1 MTREQRD
8 RAIIRYVRDRAII
21 RYVRVYGW
29 TYQRVADRFGVTRQ
43 RAWQI
48 VQEGKT

>member
-8 RAIIRYVRDRAII
+8 RAIVRH
-21 RYVRVYGW
+21 VVVFGW
-29 TYQRVADRFGVTRQ
+29 TYQRVADKFGVTRQ

-48 VQEGKT
+48 VREAQA